1 MNTAFARKMVSDDL
15 RETLMFAGLVD
26 DYHCKTKV
34 LDNKGKT
41 KHYEL
46 KTHFGTCKVVSP
58 KIIYVNDKKFTSL
71 YQARKEIYKWL

>member
-1 MNTAFARKMVSDDL
+1 MNNAYARKMVSDEL

-34 LDNKGKT
+34 LGSDGKT
-41 KHYEL
+41 RHYEL

-58 KIIYVNDKKFTSL
+58 KNIYVNDKKFTSL
-71 YQARKEIYKWL
+71 YLARKEIYKFL